1 MSFSVLHPER
11 EALARALRD
20 RGVDSDLGFMADC
33 SSLPLFAEDGA
44 CCPHSA
50 RTARE
55 ILHLPIYPQLEPHH
69 LDRVA
74 TAVRAALD
82 GV

>member
-1 MSFSVLHPER
+1 
-11 EALARALRD
+11 
-20 RGVDSDLGFMADC
+20 MADC

-44 CCPHSA
+44 SCPHSA

-55 ILHLPIYPQLEPHH
+55 ILHLPIYPQLEPRH

-82 GV
+82 RV